1 MKQVEILIIFIW
13 YIDTIEGCIVSMFY
27 GIIKNI
33 MVADICFRK
42 DLKEVGYEEY

>member
-13 YIDTIEGCIVSMFY
+13 YIDTIEVYIVSMFY
-27 GIIKNI
+27 GIIKSVI
-33 MVADICFRK
+33 VVDICFRK